1 MPTKRLTALRFWI
14 VWSNRLRML
23 FSAVNI
29 ELILLVSN
37 LLEQAVLTPYF
48 KSAFFL
54 LEDLITMLLVDKFA
68 F

>member
-1 MPTKRLTALRFWI
+1 
-14 VWSNRLRML
+14 ML